1 MSIKIENLTKRY
13 GEQLVLNSINLQATK
28 GEILGFL
35 GPNGAGKS
43 TTMKIITGYV
53 KADSGSVEVCGL
65 NAFEQPIEIKKK
77 IGYLP
82 EHNPLYDH
90 MYVKEYLGFIASL
103 HQIENKK
110 ELIREMIAK
119 TGLTKE
125 QNKKI
130 KALSKGYR
138 QRVGLAQAMLH
149 NPEVLILDEPTSGL
163 DPNQL
168 GDIRSLIRKLGE
180 EKTLIFST
188 HIMQEVEALCDRV
201 VIINDG
207 QIVVD
212 DQIQY
217 LDKYKK
223 AAFDRILAEFEGPV
237 DEHIFKQ
244 LTGFISCRKKGN
256 YIYEID
262 GKSEITLR
270 KELLALAQHKNLPL
284 IGLQKQ
290 EISVENVFQS
300 LTK

>member
-1 MSIKIENLTKRY
+1 MSIKIESLTKRY
-13 GEQLVLNSINLQATK
+13 GEQLVLDNISLQATK

-53 KADSGSVEVCGL
+53 KADSGFVEVCGL
-65 NAFEQPIEIKKK
+65 NAFDEPIEIKKK

-82 EHNPLYDH
+82 ENNPLYDQ

-103 HQIENKK
+103 HQLDHKK
-110 ELIREMIAK
+110 EIIGEMIAK

-149 NPEVLILDEPTSGL
+149 DPEVLILDEPTSGL

-201 VIINDG
+201 VIIHEG

-212 DQIQY
+212 DHIQY
-217 LDKYKK
+217 LEKYKK
-223 AAFDRILAEFEGPV
+223 AGFDRVLVEFEGPV
-237 DEHIFKQ
+237 DEKLFRH
-244 LTGFISCRKKGN
+244 LTGFISCKKKGN
-256 YIYEID
+256 YVYEID

-270 KELLALAQHKNLPL
+270 KELLALAQSNNLPL

>member
-1 MSIKIENLTKRY
+1 MSIKIESLTKRY
-13 GEQLVLNSINLQATK
+13 GEQLVLDNISLQATK

-53 KADSGSVEVCGL
+53 KADNGSVEVCGL
-65 NAFEQPIEIKKK
+65 NAFEEPIEIKKK

-82 EHNPLYDH
+82 ENNPLYDH

-103 HQIENKK
+103 HQLDHKK
-110 ELIREMIAK
+110 EIIGEMIAK

-149 NPEVLILDEPTSGL
+149 DPEVLILDEPTSGL

-188 HIMQEVEALCDRV
+188 HIMQEVEALCDQV
-201 VIINDG
+201 VIIHEG
-207 QIVVD
+207 KIVVD
-212 DQIQY
+212 DHIQY
-217 LDKYKK
+217 LEKYKK
-223 AAFDRILAEFEGPV
+223 AGFDRVLVEFEGPV
-237 DEHIFKQ
+237 DEKLFRQ
-244 LTGFISCRKKGN
+244 LTGFISCKKKGN
-256 YIYEID
+256 YVYEID

-270 KELLALAQHKNLPL
+270 KELLALAQSNNLPL

>member
-1 MSIKIENLTKRY
+1 MSIKIESLTKRY
-13 GEQLVLNSINLQATK
+13 GEQLVLDNISLQATK

-65 NAFEQPIEIKKK
+65 NAFEEPIEIKKK

-82 EHNPLYDH
+82 ENNPLYDH

-103 HQIENKK
+103 HQLDHKK
-110 ELIREMIAK
+110 EIIGEMIAK

-149 NPEVLILDEPTSGL
+149 DPEVLILDEPTSGL

-201 VIINDG
+201 VIIHEG

-212 DQIQY
+212 DHIQY
-217 LDKYKK
+217 LEKYKK
-223 AAFDRILAEFEGPV
+223 AGFDRVLVEFEGPV
-237 DEHIFKQ
+237 DEKLFRQ
-244 LTGFISCRKKGN
+244 LTGFISCKKKGN
-256 YIYEID
+256 FVYEID

-270 KELLALAQHKNLPL
+270 KELLGLAQSNNLPL

>member
-1 MSIKIENLTKRY
+1 MSIKIESLTKRY
-13 GEQLVLNSINLQATK
+13 GEQLVLDNISLQATK

-65 NAFEQPIEIKKK
+65 NALEEPIEIKQK

-82 EHNPLYDH
+82 ENNPLYDH

-103 HQIENKK
+103 HRLDHKK
-110 ELIREMIAK
+110 EIINDMIAK

-149 NPEVLILDEPTSGL
+149 DPEVLILDEPTSGL

-201 VIINDG
+201 VIIHEG

-212 DQIQY
+212 DHIQY
-217 LDKYKK
+217 LEKYKK
-223 AAFDRILAEFEGPV
+223 AGFDRVLVEFEGPV
-237 DEHIFKQ
+237 DEKIFRQ
-244 LTGFISCRKKGN
+244 LSGFISCKKKGN
-256 YIYEID
+256 YVYEID

-270 KELLALAQHKNLPL
+270 KELLGLAQNKQLPL

>member
-1 MSIKIENLTKRY
+1 MSIKIDNLTKRY
-13 GEQLVLNSINLQATK
+13 GTQLVLNSIHLEATK
-28 GEILGFL
+28 GEIVGFL

-43 TTMKIITGYV
+43 TTMKIITGFV

-65 NAFEQPIEIKKK
+65 NAFEEPIEIKKK

-90 MYVKEYLGFIASL
+90 MYIKEYLGFIASL
-103 HQIENKK
+103 HDIEHKK
-110 ELIREMIAK
+110 EVIDEMIAK
-119 TGLTKE
+119 TGLTREK
-125 QNKKI
+125 NKKI

-138 QRVGLAQAMLH
+138 QRVGLAQALLH

-168 GDIRSLIRKLGE
+168 GDIRALIRKLGE

-201 VIINDG
+201 VIINEG
-207 QIVVD
+207 KIVVD
-212 DQIQY
+212 DHIRY
-217 LDKYKK
+217 LEKYKK
-223 AAFDRILAEFEGPV
+223 AGFDRVLVEFEGPV
-237 DEHIFKQ
+237 DEKLFRQ
-244 LTGFISCRKKGN
+244 LTGFISCKKKGD
-256 YIYEID
+256 YVYEID
-262 GKSEITLR
+262 GRSEITLR
-270 KELLALAQHKNLPL
+270 KELLALAQSKNLPL

>member
-1 MSIKIENLTKRY
+1 MSIKIDNLTKRY
-13 GEQLVLNSINLQATK
+13 GTQLVLNSIHLEATK
-28 GEILGFL
+28 GEIVGFL

-43 TTMKIITGYV
+43 TTMKIITGFV
-53 KADSGSVEVCGL
+53 KADSGTVEVCGL
-65 NAFEQPIEIKKK
+65 NAFEEPIEIKKK

-103 HQIENKK
+103 HNIDQKK
-110 ELIREMIAK
+110 EVIDEMISK

-125 QNKKI
+125 KNKKI

-138 QRVGLAQAMLH
+138 QRVGLAQALLH

-168 GDIRSLIRKLGE
+168 GDIRALIRKLGE

-201 VIINDG
+201 VIINEG

-212 DQIQY
+212 DHIKY
-217 LDKYKK
+217 LEKYKK
-223 AAFDRILAEFEGPV
+223 AGFDRVLVEFEGPV
-237 DEHIFKQ
+237 DEKVFRQ
-244 LTGFISCRKKGN
+244 LTGFISCKKKGN
-256 YIYEID
+256 YVYEID

-270 KELLALAQHKNLPL
+270 KELLALAQSKNLPL